1 MSFMDYD
8 DDCDGCSLGGLDG
21 VLNSDKKSA
30 EAAAALVLS
39 IKKLATAIT
48 NVSSSDVK
56 DKYTNE
62 CTELMSSL
70 LIKMKSETE
79 GVNIKEDYSKKFKF
93 DAKFFSE
100 GIKPFDVVIIYD
112 KEIQDIII
120 TELKI
125 STFKYGGLG
134 RDMQIYVHDLYN
146 LLPRMKEYKPEK
158 EEIVHVW
165 TELVGQ
171 LEKKCESL
179 KKDILKK
186 IGKDTIEFEDL
197 WYLFPV
203 NTDIVYGQYDKKM
216 GMKITSIQYVA
227 STQVYYHITGYNISL
242 GHKGNFVKTPTA
254 QVIYTYKGTKSV
266 NEFDIHVISPD
277 EKESFTKRAE
287 KALAIFKDKK
297 SHYVHYNGNYQYNN
311 GYDWVK
317 INIDS
322 RVMIDYKQYHTT
334 LGRYKKTDTMS
345 GVKSTDLYLF
355 YPFVFGYDL
364 HQYQR
369 WGIYDVEHVKEIEY
383 YKNAFDKLILPGDD
397 GETKKETIIALLENF
412 AYSSPDIVQNKNSGL
427 IALLGGPPGTG
438 KCLAKNTP
446 ILMFDGTVKMVQDIK
461 TDEKIMGDDSSERNI
476 LSTTT
481 GNENL
486 YKITTIRGDT
496 YTVNESHILSLKY
509 SGTKIPV
516 WFSEKYQ
523 KKDGVIDIHLKEYL
537 SLPSSIKDKL
547 KTYRVGISFDE
558 MKVEIDPY
566 IIGHWLGDGSSRDTV
581 FSTNDKEI
589 VEYYEQEMKK
599 YNLSVVKISG
609 DNYDYRVTTGINTFE
624 PRSNHFRNVLKDNN
638 MMSNK
643 HIPFRYKC
651 NSRENQ
657 LKLLA
662 GIIDSDGSYTNN
674 CYDIVQKNKTLLDD
688 IIFVARSLGFYCK
701 DSKEVTKICYNS
713 KNGPVEGTYYRTHI
727 SGEGLEE
734 IPCLLEYKRAHA
746 RCQIKNALVDGF
758 SVECLGEGDYYG
770 FSIDGNRRFV
780 LGNFIVTHNT
790 MTAQVAGEHLKRPVY
805 YVSTGSLGLE
815 TGNIEAS
822 FKKIVTLAQRW
833 NAIVLLDE
841 ADVFLEARDKTD
853 IKRNAIV
860 GSFLTVLE
868 YFNGILFMTTNRI
881 AEFDP
886 AVMSRI
892 HMTLHFPPMKEISR
906 EKIWRAMVKESE
918 LVDKNTP
925 DLGCAI
931 VKYKNLNG
939 RQLRTIFNVASTL
952 ARKDKTTITDRHVI
966 MACGL
971 NSSD

>member
-1 MSFMDYD
+1 MSFMDDYD
-8 DDCDGCSLGGLDG
+8 NDCGCDDGI
-21 VLNSDKKSA
+21 LNSDKKSA
-30 EAAAALVLS
+30 EAAAALITS
-39 IKKLATAIT
+39 IKKIATEVAKVT
-48 NVSSSDVK
+48 SSESK

-62 CTELMSSL
+62 CTEFMTSL
-70 LIKMKSETE
+70 LGKMKAESE
-79 GVNIKEDYSKKFKF
+79 GKDVKDDYSKKFKF
-93 DAKFFSE
+93 DSKFFAE
-100 GIKPFDVVIIYD
+100 GIKPFDVVIIHD
-112 KEIQDIII
+112 KEIQGIVI

-125 STFKYGGLG
+125 STFKYGIG
-134 RDMQIYVHDLYN
+134 REMQIYVHDLYN
-146 LLPRMKEYKPEK
+146 LLPKMREYKPESD
-158 EEIVHVW
+158 EIVPVW
-165 TELVGQ
+165 TALVTQ
-171 LEKKCESL
+171 LEEKCETL
-179 KKDILKK
+179 VKNILKK
-186 IGKDTIEFEDL
+186 IEKDTVEFEDL
-197 WYLFPV
+197 WYLFSV
-203 NTDIVYGQYDKKM
+203 NTDIVYSQYDKKI
-216 GMKITSIQYVA
+216 GMKIEKVQYITS
-227 STQVYYHITGYNISL
+227 SQVYYHLSGYNISL
-242 GHKGNFVKTPTA
+242 GHKGNFVKTATA
-254 QVIYTYKGTKSV
+254 QVIYAYKGTKSV
-266 NEFDIHVISPD
+266 KEFDVHVISPD
-277 EKESFTKRAE
+277 EKDMFTKRAK
-287 KALAIFKDKK
+287 KALTIFEGKK
-297 SHYVHYNGNYQYNN
+297 SHYVHYIGNYQYNN
-311 GYDWVK
+311 GYDVVK

-322 RVMIDYKQYHTT
+322 RVMIDYKQYYTNM
-334 LGRYKKTDTMS
+334 GRYKKTDTM
-345 GVKSTDLYLF
+345 VNVDKTNDLYLF

-364 HQYQR
+364 HQYHR
-369 WGIYDVEHVKEIEY
+369 WGIYDVEHTKEIEY
-383 YKNAFDKLILPGDD
+383 YKNAFDKLILPGD

-412 AYSSPDIVQNKNSGL
+412 AYSSSDIVQNKNSGL

-446 ILMFDGTVKMVQDIK
+446 VLMFNGSVKMVQDIK
-461 TDEKIMGDDSSERNI
+461 MGEKIMGDDSEERNI
-476 LSTTT
+476 LSIVT

-509 SGTKIPV
+509 SGTKIPF

-523 KKDGVIDIHLKEYL
+523 KKDGIVDIHVKEYL

-547 KTYRVGISFDE
+547 KTFRVGISFDE
-558 MKVEIDPY
+558 KQVELDPY
-566 IIGHWLGDGSSRDTV
+566 IVGHWIGDGSSNDTS

-599 YNLSVVKISG
+599 YNLSVVKIKG

-624 PRSNHFRNVLKDNN
+624 PRSNHFRNFLKDNN
-638 MMSNK
+638 MMGNK
-643 HIPFRYKC
+643 HIPFNYKC
-651 NSRENQ
+651 NTRKNQ

-674 CYDIVQKNKTLLDD
+674 CYDIVQKNKTILDD
-688 IIFVARSLGFYCK
+688 IIYVARSLGFYCK
-701 DSKEVTKICYNS
+701 DSKEVTKTCYNG
-713 KNGPVEGTYYRTHI
+713 KDGPVEGLYYRTHI

-734 IPCLLEYKRAHA
+734 IPCLLEHKKAHV
-746 RCQIKNALVDGF
+746 RCQIKDALVDGF
-758 SVECLGEGDYYG
+758 SVECLGEGEYYG

-805 YVSTGSLGLE
+805 YVTTGSLGLA

-853 IKRNAIV
+853 IQRNAIV

-971 NSSD
+971 NSSE